1 MLAELVACCPAGAG
15 PFHLPRSGSF
25 CESWD
30 ETLWTVSRG
39 TGAASNIE
47 APRLRLGS
55 ASGMEPG

>member
-25 CESWD
+25 CESWN
-30 ETLWTVSRG
+30 ETLWISRR

-47 APRLRLGS
+47 APRLRLRS
-55 ASGMEPG
+55 ASEMEPG